1 MRRKFLVSIYI
12 FWCISSQA
20 QEVVNQVLSRDVTI
34 SFNSVSLSAALRQL
48 NRQAQIN
55 FSYNTTIIPRIERI
69 TGDYDRVPLRKIL
82 TDLLDDANLYFRE
95 VNGTIVILKREL
107 TDRVISGRVVDEVT
121 QAPLPYAN
129 VFIDNSTLGVATDLN
144 GEFEI
149 KDIPYIAFNLVIS
162 YVGYTSKTI
171 RFNNGQG
178 LDNGRYIIELN
189 IEEKALDAFQVVGT
203 KTRAQRRKDRRLLK
217 RFEQDFLG
225 RDSNA
230 KDCRIVNPEV
240 LEFYVVDSLDTYE
253 VIANDLLFVE
263 NNAMGYRIGYLLEQ
277 FTFSNGIKTTI
288 GKAQFKELEA
298 KSKKQ
303 NKKWDE
309 AREKAYYGSVNH
321 FLNALIQNRT
331 LEEGFMV
338 NTVQFDSVTSE
349 YSTPLNPAPVSEI
362 WVLTKT
368 DKEFE
373 YKLSV
378 KSDIEVTYKDGFEDE
393 EYKKLYR
400 SKSKTGN
407 YKYTDQ
413 KSRSTISLSNDQSL
427 TSYQVVGL
435 DISDVPLFQKS
446 VILFQGEEDPIVSFP
461 GYFTSKRSALYLGWW
476 TWGGF
481 SVKLPLNYKPAEKE
495 DLGK

>member
-1 MRRKFLVSIYI
+1 MRRKFLVSLYI
-12 FWCISSQA
+12 FWCISGQA
-20 QEVVNQVLSRDVTI
+20 QNAIDSVLDREITI
-34 SFNSVSLSAALRQL
+34 SFNNVSLGAALRQI
-48 NRQAQIN
+48 NRQAQVN
-55 FSYNTTIIPRIERI
+55 FSYNSTIIPKIERI
-69 TGDYDRVPLRKIL
+69 TADFNQSTLRYVL
-82 TDLLDDANLYFRE
+82 TDLLDKANLYFKE
-95 VNGTIVILKREL
+95 VSGTVIILKRVL
-107 TDRVISGRVVDEVT
+107 TDREISGRVVDALT

-149 KDIPYIAFNLVIS
+149 KDIPYIAFNLVSS
-162 YVGYTSKTI
+162 YVGYTSKSI
-171 RFNNGQG
+171 RFNNSQRLNQG
-178 LDNGRYIIELN
+178 KFIIELD
-189 IEEKALDAFQVVGT
+189 IEEKTLDPFQIT
-203 KTRAQRRKDRRLLK
+203 ARKTWSQRRKDRRLLK

-240 LEFYVVDSLDTYE
+240 LDFFSIDSLDNYE
-253 VIANDLLFVE
+253 VIASDILFIE
-263 NNAMGYRIGYLLEQ
+263 NYAMGYRIGYLLEE
-277 FTFSNGIKTTI
+277 FSFSNGIKTTI

-303 NKKWDE
+303 NRKWDE
-309 AREKAYYGSVNH
+309 ARAKAYYGSLNH
-321 FLNALIQNRT
+321 FLNSLIDSKVS
-331 LEEGFMV
+331 EEGFLV
-338 NTVQFDSVTSE
+338 NVVQFDSVTSE
-349 YSTPLNPAPVSEI
+349 YSTPLNPAPLSEI
-362 WVLTKT
+362 ISLTPT

-373 YKLSV
+373 FKLNV
-378 KSDIEVTYKDGFEDE
+378 KSDIEVTYKLGYEDS

-446 VILFQGEEDPIVSFP
+446 VILFQPNQPITVAFP
-461 GYFTSKRSALYLGWW
+461 GYFASKRSALYLGWW

-481 SVKLPLNYKPAEKE
+481 SVKLPLNYKPN
-495 DLGK
+495 

>member
-1 MRRKFLVSIYI
+1 MVSIYI

-288 GKAQFKELEA
+288 GKAQ
-298 KSKKQ
+298 
-303 NKKWDE
+303 
-309 AREKAYYGSVNH
+309 
-321 FLNALIQNRT
+321 
-331 LEEGFMV
+331 
-338 NTVQFDSVTSE
+338 
-349 YSTPLNPAPVSEI
+349 
-362 WVLTKT
+362 
-368 DKEFE
+368 
-373 YKLSV
+373 
-378 KSDIEVTYKDGFEDE
+378 
-393 EYKKLYR
+393 
-400 SKSKTGN
+400 
-407 YKYTDQ
+407 
-413 KSRSTISLSNDQSL
+413 
-427 TSYQVVGL
+427 
-435 DISDVPLFQKS
+435 
-446 VILFQGEEDPIVSFP
+446 
-461 GYFTSKRSALYLGWW
+461 
-476 TWGGF
+476 
-481 SVKLPLNYKPAEKE
+481 
-495 DLGK
+495 